1 MIDEGLTEAEEMD
14 VLLKPCDTCGTAG
27 PEARFWDDDTD
38 AEQDTEVAQWLS
50 AFELLGAPR
59 CWNCSNPLVRE
70 AIEAPFVE
78 MVMESYERQT
88 PAIRKLAED
97 RLALKAM
104 RERVDGGRP
113 GTWLASGEFVE
124 ADQ

>member
-1 MIDEGLTEAEEMD
+1 MGHFAE
-14 VLLKPCDTCGTAG
+14 PITPSRAA
-27 PEARFWDDDTD
+27 PD
-38 AEQDTEVAQWLS
+38 AVAASQRGKTG
-50 AFELLGAPR
+50 ELH
-59 CWNCSNPLVRE
+59 
-70 AIEAPFVE
+70 
-78 MVMESYERQT
+78 ERQT
-88 PAIRKLAED
+88 PAIRKLTED